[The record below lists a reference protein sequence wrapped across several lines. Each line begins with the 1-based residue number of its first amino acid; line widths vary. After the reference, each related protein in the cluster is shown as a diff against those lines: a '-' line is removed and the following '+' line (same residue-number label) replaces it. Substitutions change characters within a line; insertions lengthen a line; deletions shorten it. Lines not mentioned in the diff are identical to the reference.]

1 MLRSKDG
8 REFQGLF
15 MNKTRAHDTQDKKH
29 KQIKAG
35 QPASFLRLF
44 TSQAKLSLNLSPLV
58 GILLVHDLLL

>member
-1 MLRSKDG
+1 
-8 REFQGLF
+8 

-35 QPASFLRLF
+35 QPASFPRLF

-58 GILLVHDLLL
+58 GILLVREDRKSVV